1 MSRLIYAIIRAD
13 GCWRI
18 VCERRRIGR
27 YSTCEQAAAAALA
40 LAREAIAS
48 HHDVEVLVQDAV
60 GQLWP
65 VAQMS
70 AVALCDPPEAEAGTP
85 PTASGRSAAS

>member
-18 VCERRRIGR
+18 VCERRRIGH
-27 YSTCEQAAAAALA
+27 YETCEQAAAAALA
-40 LAREAIAS
+40 LAREAS

-60 GQLWP
+60 GELWP
-65 VAQMS
+65 VARMD
-70 AVALCDPPEAEAGTP
+70 AVSIGDPPEASSETP
-85 PTASGRSAAS
+85 PKASGQSVAS

>member
-13 GCWRI
+13 GCWRV

-27 YSTCEQAAAAALA
+27 YPTCEKAALAAMA
-40 LAREAIAS
+40 LAREAVAS
-48 HHDVEVLVQDAV
+48 DHAVEVLVQDVA

-65 VAQMS
+65 VSEIDSVGFCAELPAETATES
-70 AVALCDPPEAEAGTP
+70 A
-85 PTASGRSAAS
+85 RSAAS

>member
-27 YSTCEQAAAAALA
+27 YATCDQAAAAALK
-40 LAREAIAS
+40 LAREAVAS
-48 HHDVEVLVQDAV
+48 HHDVEVLVQDAA
-60 GQLWP
+60 GELWP
-65 VAQMS
+65 VAEMD
-70 AVALCDPPEAEAGTP
+70 AVAAGDPSEFEAESS

>member
-13 GCWRI
+13 GCWRV

-27 YSTCEQAAAAALA
+27 YATCEQAALAAMA
-40 LAREAIAS
+40 LAREAVAS
-48 HHDVEVLVQDAV
+48 EHEVQVLVQDAV

-65 VAQMS
+65 VAQVDAAAICTEPGSDAPKGS
-70 AVALCDPPEAEAGTP
+70 A
-85 PTASGRSAAS
+85 RSAAS

>member
-13 GCWRI
+13 GCWRV

-27 YSTCEQAAAAALA
+27 YATCEKAAVAAMA
-40 LAREAIAS
+40 LAREAVAS
-48 HHDVEVLVQDAV
+48 DHDVEVLVQDAV

-65 VAQMS
+65 VAQID
-70 AVALCDPPEAEAGTP
+70 AIAICAEPGDEAPA
-85 PTASGRSAAS
+85 TASARSAAS